1 MVPVPDFSSLEG
13 RVVLI
18 TGGAGH
24 IGSVLADG
32 FLAVG
37 CSVATADL
45 TDPEHPVSRDTARFM
60 HTTVDLTD
68 TGSSAALVDETVK
81 RFGRLDVVVTTASW
95 MGTDATP
102 GWNAPFAE
110 QDEGLWPEVLQVGVT
125 SVFGLVQHAAPH
137 LANSSDGSVVLLS
150 SIYGFCAPQPAMY
163 EGTGINN
170 IAGYAASKG
179 AVGQLARWLSTTLAP
194 DVQRASWRSM
204 SLTPTE
210 VPSGWPGSGGQ
221 RREAHNLCTP
231 PTSRRIW
238 NHYRINLIWQSCPPP
253 LPSVLMW
260 WSNSAGVRKWGH
272 GCSRRSLPRVTMA
285 SIGSRPQSV
294 IQHAPGSTHGPEPH
308 HGFGRFATG

>member
-1 MVPVPDFSSLEG
+1 MVPVPNFSSLEG

-24 IGSVLADG
+24 IGSALADG

-45 TDPEHPVSRDTARFM
+45 ADPEHPIGRDTARFM

-68 TGSSAALVDETVK
+68 TGSSAALVDETVE
-81 RFGRLDVVVTTASW
+81 RYGRLDVIVTAASW

-110 QDEGLWPEVLQVGVT
+110 QDEGLWSEVLQVGAT
-125 SVFGLVQHAAPH
+125 SVFSLVQHAAPH
-137 LANSSDGSVVLLS
+137 LANSSDGSVVLIS

-163 EGTGINN
+163 QGTGINN

-194 DVQRASWRSM
+194 DVRVNSVSPGGVFRDQEQTFVERYVERTPLGRMATEDDLVGPVLFLASDLSRYVTGHD
-204 SLTPTE
+204 L
-210 VPSGWPGSGGQ
+210 VVDGGF
-221 RREAHNLCTP
+221 
-231 PTSRRIW
+231 
-238 NHYRINLIWQSCPPP
+238 
-253 LPSVLMW
+253 SVW
-260 WSNSAGVRKWGH
+260 
-272 GCSRRSLPRVTMA
+272 
-285 SIGSRPQSV
+285 
-294 IQHAPGSTHGPEPH
+294 
-308 HGFGRFATG
+308 

>member
-81 RFGRLDVVVTTASW
+81 RFRRLDVVVTTASW

-194 DVQRASWRSM
+194 DVRVNSVSPGGVFRDQDKTFVDRYVERTPLGRMATEDDLVGPVLFLASDLSRYV
-204 SLTPTE
+204 T
-210 VPSGWPGSGGQ
+210 G
-221 RREAHNLCTP
+221 HNLVVDGGF
-231 PTSRRIW
+231 
-238 NHYRINLIWQSCPPP
+238 
-253 LPSVLMW
+253 SVW
-260 WSNSAGVRKWGH
+260 
-272 GCSRRSLPRVTMA
+272 
-285 SIGSRPQSV
+285 
-294 IQHAPGSTHGPEPH
+294 
-308 HGFGRFATG
+308 

>member
-1 MVPVPDFSSLEG
+1 M
-13 RVVLI
+13 
-18 TGGAGH
+18 
-24 IGSVLADG
+24 
-32 FLAVG
+32 
-37 CSVATADL
+37 
-45 TDPEHPVSRDTARFM
+45 
-60 HTTVDLTD
+60 
-68 TGSSAALVDETVK
+68 
-81 RFGRLDVVVTTASW
+81 
-95 MGTDATP
+95 
-102 GWNAPFAE
+102 
-110 QDEGLWPEVLQVGVT
+110 GVT

-194 DVQRASWRSM
+194 DVRVNSVSPGGVFRAQDQTFVDRYVERTPLGRMATEDDLGGPVLFLASDLSRYVTGHNLVVDGGFSGWGPNRSIRSRSSVVGNSDPGTFKGSATATGRWRSM

-210 VPSGWPGSGGQ
+210 VPLGWPGSGGQ
-221 RREAHNLCTP
+221 RREAHNLRTP
-231 PTSRRIW
+231 PTFRRVW
-238 NHYRINLIWQSCPPP
+238 NHYQIDSISQSCPLP

-260 WSNSAGVRKWGH
+260 WSNSTGVRKWGH

-294 IQHAPGSTHGPEPH
+294 IQHASGSTHGPEPH
-308 HGFGRFATG
+308 VAET